1 MAAARDLA
9 LALLLVALTLPARAA
24 ELLVEWAPLAVSVE
38 AYQVERRID
47 EPQAPFT
54 PIARVAGDAV
64 LFTDRSVVAGMRYCY
79 RVRGVRGRQ
88 TSPPSPELCSVATE
102 RAAAAPIAAAPQPET
117 EPVRAAL
124 PEPEFEP
131 VAEPRP
137 ASADRDV
144 KALRRPPPVYP
155 REAIAAGISGWV
167 KLQFTVT
174 AEGATRDIRVIAAE
188 PPGVFDAAALEAAAR
203 FVYSPR
209 IEGGVA
215 VDRADVETEIS
226 FTWID
231 RGGELVTGRRAPGPR

>member
-9 LALLLVALTLPARAA
+9 LTMLLVALTLPARAA

-38 AYQVERRID
+38 SYQVERRAD
-47 EPQAPFT
+47 DSQAAFA
-54 PIARVAGDAV
+54 PIARVGGDAV
-64 LFTDRSVVAGMRYCY
+64 RFTDRSVVVGVRYCY
-79 RVRGVRGRQ
+79 RVRGVRGPQ
-88 TSPPSPELCSVATE
+88 MSPPSPELCSVATE
-102 RAAAAPIAAAPQPET
+102 RAAAAPTAAAPQPEP

-124 PEPEFEP
+124 PAP
-131 VAEPRP
+131 
-137 ASADRDV
+137 ADRDV

-174 AEGATRDIRVIAAE
+174 AEGATRDVRVIAAE